1 MFVPLFFPMFFHI
14 SSFFASI
21 QLGPGSQNFNLILIS
36 VQCQIIPHCPWRVWR
51 NSLSSPVLW
60 AVESQGPCVWIPEI
74 FFFKVTSGSQ
84 FYTTSSS
91 PFTFHLLPLFTSLSL
106 FFISAKLFSQGISEW
121 GSKYC
126 SWLKWRE
133 VYKIKEETTSSWESG
148 IASIVFLLS
157 FSPSLATSP
166 PPTFIF
172 SNLNF
177 LFYFT
182 TKFQLIFNE
191 NLSFHFCKFECH
203 LFPGCWLGMR
213 KTRLTSPRSFAA
225 LELISLSLFPIF
237 YFSLEFSTALVITFL
252 LFKSPALLRPAIS
265 LANVLPFYSVKKF
278 ETSHARF
285 PAFSSSCIRMCQM
298 FIFFFSWSR
307 SFFDREASIFFFL
320 LSLSSWAVVSLDL
333 FECPKVNKLC
343 HVT

>member
-60 AVESQGPCVWIPEI
+60 AVENQGPCVWIPEI

-133 VYKIKEETTSSWESG
+133 VYKIKEETTSSRESG
-148 IASIVFLLS
+148 IASTVFLPS
-157 FSPSLATSP
+157 FSPSLA
-166 PPTFIF
+166 
-172 SNLNF
+172 N
-177 LFYFT
+177 
-182 TKFQLIFNE
+182 Q
-191 NLSFHFCKFECH
+191 
-203 LFPGCWLGMR
+203 
-213 KTRLTSPRSFAA
+213 
-225 LELISLSLFPIF
+225 
-237 YFSLEFSTALVITFL
+237 
-252 LFKSPALLRPAIS
+252 
-265 LANVLPFYSVKKF
+265 
-278 ETSHARF
+278 
-285 PAFSSSCIRMCQM
+285 SSSNIYFLQPL
-298 FIFFFSWSR
+298 FFVLFHHQ
-307 SFFDREASIFFFL
+307 
-320 LSLSSWAVVSLDL
+320 LS
-333 FECPKVNKLC
+333 VNF
-343 HVT
+343 